1 MHPLAREVLTFV
13 PDVARLLR
21 DAARD
26 PRVPRRVKVE
36 AALAA
41 AYLLMPID
49 FVPDFI
55 PGIGQLDDIA
65 ILAWA
70 VRRLLFGAGDP
81 VLRELWRGTDRGLDV
96 LLQLAATGLRP
107 RRRK

>member
-1 MHPLAREVLTFV
+1 MKPLARQEAAFE
-13 PDVARLLR
+13 PEGARLLR

-36 AALAA
+36 AFLAA

-65 ILAWA
+65 VLAWA

-96 LLQLAATGLRP
+96 LLQLAATGMRP
-107 RRRK
+107 RRRR